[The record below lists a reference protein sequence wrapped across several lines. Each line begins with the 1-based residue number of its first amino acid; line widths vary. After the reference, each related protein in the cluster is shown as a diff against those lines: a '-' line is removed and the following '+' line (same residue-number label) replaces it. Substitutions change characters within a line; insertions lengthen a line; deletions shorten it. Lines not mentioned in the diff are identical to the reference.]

1 MSGFVL
7 NAAGQGVSD
16 IPVEVLINGEV
27 VAQLISGETGQF
39 DYSRPDLVND
49 ETWQVRL
56 ADFPDAPSLMFDAV
70 EGVRYLVEF
79 EAQPPQET
87 AAAVGTN

>member
-1 MSGFVL
+1 MKPGSSIT
-7 NAAGQGVSD
+7 AG
-16 IPVEVLINGEV
+16 LIWS
-27 VAQLISGETGQF
+27 L
-39 DYSRPDLVND
+39 D

-56 ADFPDAPSLMFDAV
+56 GDFPDAPSLMFDAV

-87 AAAVGTN
+87 AAAIGAN